1 MTLYEKV
8 NMMKLYIKQKLI
20 SIGDRYSIKDEIGS
34 DVFLVEG
41 KVFSFGKQLSIK
53 TMDLE
58 EVAYVKQKVLN
69 FLPTF
74 EITVNDEVHILK
86 KQFTFFKPA
95 YALPSLHIRIESNF
109 TAHQYT
115 ILHKDLV
122 IANISKAF
130 FSFAD
135 SYEVEILE
143 EKDMK
148 IVIAIVIAIDAVL
161 SMGRS
166 NQVNT
171 SNNR

>member
-1 MTLYEKV
+1 
-8 NMMKLYIKQKLI
+8 MKLYIKQKLF
-20 SIGDRYSIKDEIGS
+20 SFKDRFTIKDENEV
-34 DVFLVEG
+34 DVLQVEG
-41 KVFSFGKQLSIK
+41 KVFSFGKQLSVQ
-53 TMDLE
+53 TMDLQQ
-58 EVAYVKQKVLN
+58 VAYVKQKVLN

-74 EITVNDEVHILK
+74 EITVNDEVHVLK

-95 YALPSLHIRIESNF
+95 YTLPSLNIRIEGNF

-115 ILHKDLV
+115 ILRDGLV

-143 EKDMK
+143 DKDMN

-161 SMGRS
+161 SMERS
-166 NQVNT
+166 SHVNT
-171 SNNR
+171 NNNR

>member
-1 MTLYEKV
+1 
-8 NMMKLYIKQKLI
+8 MKLYIKQKLFTFK
-20 SIGDRYSIKDEIGS
+20 DRFNIKDENEVDI
-34 DVFLVEG
+34 LQVEG

-74 EITVNDEVHILK
+74 EITVGDEVHVLK

-95 YALPSLHIRIESNF
+95 YALPSLNIRIEGNF

-115 ILHKDLV
+115 ILREDLV

-135 SYEVEILE
+135 SYEVDILE
-143 EKDMK
+143 DKDMK

-161 SMGRS
+161 SMERS

-171 SNNR
+171 NNNR

>member
-1 MTLYEKV
+1 
-8 NMMKLYIKQKLI
+8 MKLYIKQKLFTFK
-20 SIGDRYSIKDEIGS
+20 DRFNIKDENEVDI
-34 DVFLVEG
+34 LQVEG

-58 EVAYVKQKVLN
+58 EVAYVKQKVFN

-74 EITVNDEVHILK
+74 EITLNDEVHVLK

-95 YALPSLHIRIESNF
+95 YALPSLNIRIEGNF

-115 ILHKDLV
+115 ILREDLV

-143 EKDMK
+143 DKDMK

-161 SMGRS
+161 SMERS